1 MTEQAE
7 QRRSRRT
14 GAGGR
19 SKRES
24 ILDAAVE
31 LFLEL
36 GFDQTSMDAVAAQAG
51 VSKTTVYAHFGDK
64 LELFRAVI
72 ARGGASLDFDLDQ
85 TMLASVDDPQE
96 RLARIVLKL
105 LQATT
110 APTYLAFIR
119 VLTVEAGRRPELT
132 EAIRSLGVPHVVD
145 LVAVALRDDARQRGY
160 ALPDAE
166 AYAGLFVRM
175 TAAGPQMDALLDP
188 ETNRDPAHFE
198 AYARWTTAI
207 FLRGLR
213 LGDLPDVPESAM
225 NQVFP
230 RLSRA
235 SS

>member
-7 QRRSRRT
+7 PRRSRRT
-14 GAGGR
+14 STGGR

-72 ARGGASLDFDLDQ
+72 ARGGSSLDFDLDQ
-85 TMLASVDDPQE
+85 PALASVDDPQE
-96 RLARIVLKL
+96 RLARIVLKV

-110 APTYLAFIR
+110 APNYLAFIR
-119 VLTVEAGRRPELT
+119 VLTVEAARRPELT
-132 EAIRSLGVPHVVD
+132 ETLRSLGVPHVVD
-145 LVAVALRDDARQRGY
+145 LVAVALREDARRHGY

-175 TAAGPQMDALLDP
+175 TAAGPQMDALLDL
-188 ETNRDPAHFE
+188 EADRDPVRFE
-198 AYARWTTAI
+198 QYARWTTTL

-213 LGDLPDVPESAM
+213 AGDPPAAPDHAIS
-225 NQVFP
+225 QVFP
-230 RLSRA
+230 WLSRA
-235 SS
+235 NT

>member
-1 MTEQAE
+1 MAAQGRP
-7 QRRSRRT
+7 QRA

-72 ARGGASLDFDLDQ
+72 ACGGASLDFDLDQ

-110 APTYLAFIR
+110 APYYLAFIR
-119 VLTVEAGRRPELT
+119 VLTVEAARRPELT
-132 EAIRSLGVPHVVD
+132 ETLRSLGVPHVVG
-145 LVAVALRDDARQRGY
+145 LVAAALREDARQRGGV
-160 ALPDAE
+160 LPDAE
-166 AYAGLFVRM
+166 VHAGLFVRM
-175 TAAGPQMDALLDP
+175 TVAGPQMDALLDL
-188 ETNRDPAHFE
+188 EADRDPVHFE
-198 AYARWTTAI
+198 AYARWVTAI

-213 LGDLPDVPESAM
+213 SDDLPDAPDSAIS
-225 NQVFP
+225 QVFP
-230 RLSRA
+230 WLSRA
-235 SS
+235 NS

>member
-1 MTEQAE
+1 MAE
-7 QRRSRRT
+7 QGRPQRA

-96 RLARIVLKL
+96 RLARIALKL

-110 APTYLAFIR
+110 APNYLAFIR
-119 VLTVEAGRRPELT
+119 VLTVEAARRPELT
-132 EAIRSLGVPHVVD
+132 ETIRSLGVPHVVD
-145 LVAVALRDDARQRGY
+145 LVAVALREDARQRGY
-160 ALPDAE
+160 ALSDAE

-175 TAAGPQMDALLDP
+175 TAAGPQMDALLDL
-188 ETNRDPAHFE
+188 EADRDPEHLA

-207 FLRGLR
+207 FLRGLSADDR
-213 LGDLPDVPESAM
+213 PDVPDSAIH
-225 NQVFP
+225 QVFP
-230 RLSRA
+230 WLSRA

>member
-1 MTEQAE
+1 MAE
-7 QRRSRRT
+7 QGRPQRT

-19 SKRES
+19 SKRGS

-72 ARGGASLDFDLDQ
+72 ARGGDTLDFDLDQ
-85 TMLASVDDPQE
+85 TMLASLDDPQE
-96 RLARIVLKL
+96 RLVRITLKL

-110 APTYLAFIR
+110 APNYLAFIR
-119 VLTVEAGRRPELT
+119 VLTVEAARRPELT
-132 EAIRSLGVPHVVD
+132 ETLRSLGVPHVVD
-145 LVAVALRDDARQRGY
+145 LVAVALREDARQRGY
-160 ALPDAE
+160 TLTDAE

-175 TAAGPQMDALLDP
+175 TAAGPQMDALLDL
-188 ETNRDPAHFE
+188 EADRDPAHLE

-207 FLRGLR
+207 FLRGLSAEDR
-213 LGDLPDVPESAM
+213 PGVPDSAM
-225 NQVFP
+225 HQVFP
-230 RLSRA
+230 WLSRA
-235 SS
+235 NS

>member
-1 MTEQAE
+1 MAE
-7 QRRSRRT
+7 RDHPQR
-14 GAGGR
+14 AGSNGR
-19 SKRES
+19 SKRAP
-24 ILDAAVE
+24 ILDAAVG

-36 GFDQTSMDAVAAQAG
+36 GFDQTSMDAVAAKAG

-72 ARGGASLDFDLDQ
+72 ARGGASLDFDLNQ

-110 APTYLAFIR
+110 TTTYLAFIR
-119 VLTVEAGRRPELT
+119 VLTVEAGRRTELT
-132 EAIRSLGVPHVVD
+132 EAIRSLGVPHVID

-160 ALPDAE
+160 VLPDPE

-175 TAAGPQMDALLDP
+175 TAAGPQMDALQDP
-188 ETNRDPAHFE
+188 EADRDPVHFD
-198 AYARWTTAI
+198 AYARWATAI
-207 FLRGLR
+207 FLQGLR
-213 LGDLPDVPESAM
+213 AGGLPNAPDSAKG
-225 NQVFP
+225 QVFP

-235 SS
+235 TA

>member
-1 MTEQAE
+1 MAE
-7 QRRSRRT
+7 REHPQR
-14 GAGGR
+14 AGSSGR
-19 SKRES
+19 SKRAP

-36 GFDQTSMDAVAAQAG
+36 GFDQTSMDAVAAKAG

-85 TMLASVDDPQE
+85 TMLASVDDPHE

-145 LVAVALRDDARQRGY
+145 LVAVALREDAQQRGY
-160 ALPDAE
+160 TLPDPE

-188 ETNRDPAHFE
+188 EADRDPAHFE

-207 FLRGLR
+207 FLQGLR
-213 LGDLPDVPESAM
+213 AGDLPNAPDSAM
-225 NQVFP
+225 SQVFP
-230 RLSRA
+230 RLSQA
-235 SS
+235 TS

>member
-1 MTEQAE
+1 MAE
-7 QRRSRRT
+7 QGRPRR
-14 GAGGR
+14 AGGR

-24 ILDAAVE
+24 ILDAAIE

-36 GFDQTSMDAVAAQAG
+36 GFDQTSMDVVAAQAG

-110 APTYLAFIR
+110 APAYLAFIR

-145 LVAVALRDDARQRGY
+145 LVAVALREDARQRGY
-160 ALPDAE
+160 TLPDPE

-188 ETNRDPAHFE
+188 ESDRDLAHFE
-198 AYARWTTAI
+198 AYAQWTTAI

-213 LGDLPDVPESAM
+213 AGDLPAAPASAM
-225 NQVFP
+225 SQVFP

-235 SS
+235 NS

>member
-1 MTEQAE
+1 MAE
-7 QRRSRRT
+7 QGRPQRT

-19 SKRES
+19 NKRGS

-36 GFDQTSMDAVAAQAG
+36 GFDQTSMDAVAARAG

-72 ARGGASLDFDLDQ
+72 ARGGDALDLDLDQ

-96 RLARIVLKL
+96 RLTRIALKL

-110 APTYLAFIR
+110 APNYLAFIR
-119 VLTVEAGRRPELT
+119 VLTVEAARRPELT
-132 EAIRSLGVPHVVD
+132 ETLRSLGVPHVVD
-145 LVAVALRDDARQRGY
+145 LVAVALREDARQHGY
-160 ALPDAE
+160 TLSDAE

-175 TAAGPQMDALLDP
+175 TAAGPQMDALLDL
-188 ETNRDPAHFE
+188 EADRDPEHLE

-207 FLRGLR
+207 FLRGLSADDR
-213 LGDLPDVPESAM
+213 PDVPDSAIH
-225 NQVFP
+225 QVFP
-230 RLSRA
+230 WLSRA